1 VAVSVGIGIK
11 VGVKVGLPGSN
22 VSTWSGVLVI
32 VGKVSDMKE
41 MEVETGDKARRTP
54 PSVSART
61 MLPSTSPLATRAVT
75 SPRKT
80 PPALWSKIFILY
92 RSN

>member
-1 VAVSVGIGIK
+1 
-11 VGVKVGLPGSN
+11 
-22 VSTWSGVLVI
+22 
-32 VGKVSDMKE
+32 
-41 MEVETGDKARRTP
+41 
-54 PSVSART
+54 